1 MSLLH
6 VPVEYGPQAA
16 TGPDEPNFDQLTI
29 DHLRSQDIKYVRI
42 QWVDLTNIIHFR
54 LIPLPYFAK
63 LLKTSRPGTA
73 IAKVALGLVFLTAA
87 DGFSPTG
94 EYLYAID
101 PSSFRICAYAPGHA
115 SVMGWF
121 QEKVPVDLGGRLS
134 LEVDLC
140 PRTVLHRIVE
150 KARREHSVAFLLGFE
165 SEFIL
170 LKNTSP
176 IEAAN
181 PHGWCASAALP
192 TGSVEARA
200 VDEITDKLIESGIEV
215 QVMHSEAAP
224 GQYEVVTG
232 PLEPLQAVDALIH
245 TRETIFN
252 VASKYGLR
260 GTLAPRVYMDSCGTA
275 SHTHMSIH
283 SLDSSSDTNH
293 PTPSHSSTP
302 NLTKHEAAFAASL
315 LTHLPDISLLLLP
328 TSASYLRMTDGVW
341 SGGTYV
347 CWGTDNR
354 EAPLRLC
361 NAHAP
366 GGPKGGRNF
375 ELKTMDGT
383 ANPYLAMAAV
393 IGAGMEGI
401 KKGLGLQDLPQEY
414 AGEKAA
420 AFLSEEERKQR
431 GIVDRLP
438 LDLQTARKRF
448 EEGQIART
456 IFGADFVRR
465 YLDVNKLLN
474 RLLVEN
480 KTDAEVTKL
489 LVETY

>member
-6 VPVEYGPQAA
+6 IPVEYSPQASIS
-16 TGPDEPNFDQLTI
+16 DNENKQI
-29 DHLRSQDIKYVRI
+29 SIESLRVKGIKYVRI
-42 QWVDLTNIIHFR
+42 QYVDLTNIIHFR

-73 IAKVALGLVFLTAA
+73 IAKVALGLVFITVA

-101 PSSFRICAYAPGHA
+101 PSTLRICTYAPGHA
-115 SVMGWF
+115 SIMGWF
-121 QEKVPVDLGGRLS
+121 QEKVPVDLGCRLS
-134 LEVDLC
+134 LEVNIC
-140 PRTVLHRIVE
+140 PRTVLKRIVDQ
-150 KARREHSVAFLLGFE
+150 ARNEHNVAFLLGFE

-176 IEAAN
+176 IEATN

-192 TGSVEARA
+192 SGSVETRA
-200 VDEITDKLIESGIEV
+200 VEEIIDSLIESGIEV
-215 QVMHSEAAP
+215 QVVHSEAAP

-252 VASKYGLR
+252 IASKHGLR

-283 SLDSSSDTNH
+283 SLNPDSETTSNSHATTNN
-293 PTPSHSSTP
+293 TPP
-302 NLTKHEAAFAASL
+302 LTKNEAAFASSL

-328 TSASYLRMTDGVW
+328 TAASYLRMTDGVW

-393 IGAGMEGI
+393 LGAGLEGI
-401 KKGLGLQDLPQEY
+401 KKGLGVQDMPSEY

-420 AFLSEEERKQR
+420 AFLSEEERKKR

-448 EEGQIART
+448 EESEIAKT
-456 IFGADFVRR
+456 IFGEDFVRR
-465 YLDVNKLLN
+465 YLDVNKVSRTPTAVFVLAFN
-474 RLLVEN
+474 
-480 KTDAEVTKL
+480 VT
-489 LVETY
+489 